1 MPPTDLQ
8 RRAIA
13 FRELN
18 LAGGLVLPNAWD
30 AATARVLET
39 IGFPAIATAS
49 ASIAFARGFADG
61 ERIGRERMLAE
72 ITLITSR
79 VSVPVSADIEA
90 GYGPTI
96 ADVELTVAGVI
107 AAGAVGINLEDSRS
121 DDATEPLFA
130 VEDAARRVA
139 AARAIAER
147 EGVPL
152 TINARTDPFLLRLGD
167 SDDDRL
173 AIAVERGNAYLAAGA
188 DLVFVPG
195 LVDPEMV
202 RRVAAGIAGPISLL
216 AGPGAPP
223 TSDLFAAGAHRI
235 SVGPHLMLSTLA
247 HLRRVATDMRS
258 LGTFDS
264 LAVDHFPFSEANTLF
279 EPPDRA

>member
-1 MPPTDLQ
+1 MPPDDLVAKA
-8 RRAIA
+8 RA
-13 FRELN
+13 FNQMN
-18 LAGGLVLPNAWD
+18 LAGGLILPNAWD
-30 AATARVLET
+30 AATARVLEAA
-39 IGFPAIATAS
+39 GFAAIATAS

-72 ITLITSR
+72 IALIASR

-90 GYGPTI
+90 GYGSTI

-107 AAGAVGINLEDSRS
+107 AAGAVGINLEDSRP

-130 VEDAARRVA
+130 VEDAAGRVA
-139 AARAIAER
+139 AARATAER

-152 TINARTDPFLLRLGD
+152 TINARTDPFLLGLGD
-167 SDDDRL
+167 SDADRL

-188 DLVFVPG
+188 DVIFVPG

-202 RRVAAGIAGPISLL
+202 RRVAAGINGPISLL
-216 AGPGAPP
+216 AGPGSPP
-223 TSDLFAAGAHRI
+223 AGDLFAAGAHRI
-235 SVGPHLMLSTLA
+235 SVGPHLMLSTLG
-247 HLRRVATDMRS
+247 HLRRVVMGVRDNGRFD
-258 LGTFDS
+258 TFS
-264 LAVDHFPFSEANTLF
+264 TDHFPFAEANTLF